1 MPAAR
6 LSFLDRWLTLWIAL
20 AMGLGLLLG
29 RFLPA
34 FAQGLADLSVGSTSI
49 PIAVGLIAMMIPPF
63 ARVRPRELPR
73 VFADRKA
80 LGLSVVLNWLVG
92 PLLMFGLAWVFLS
105 DRPDLFAGLVLVGLA
120 RCIAMVVVWNQ
131 LARGSAEAAAGLVAF
146 NSLFQV
152 ATYGA
157 YAWFFLS
164 VVAPLLGMP
173 AQSVHV
179 TAGEVASSV
188 LLYLGL
194 PFALGLGIRQVL
206 VRTRG
211 EQAATRFNAHF
222 APVTLAALLFT
233 IVVLFALQGDR
244 ILSEPFEVVRVA
256 APLAIYFAA
265 MFALSWWTARRIGM
279 DYGRTVTQA
288 FTAASNN
295 FELAIAVAIGSFGL
309 TSGAAF
315 AATIGP
321 LVEVPVMVALVQVAL
336 RLRAGAIASGEAP
349 AEASAASS
357 RSTAD

>member
-1 MPAAR
+1 VLLMAAAR

-20 AMGLGLLLG
+20 AMAAGLLLG
-29 RFLPA
+29 RVAPGVVKA
-34 FAQGLADLSVGSTSI
+34 LADASVGSTSI
-49 PIAVGLIAMMIPPF
+49 PIAIGLILMMIPPF

-73 VFADRKA
+73 VFADPKA
-80 LGLSVVLNWLVG
+80 LSLSVFLNWLVG
-92 PLLMFGLAWVFLS
+92 PVLMFALAWIFLS

-131 LARGSAEAAAGLVAF
+131 LAGGSAEAAAGLVAF
-146 NSLFQV
+146 NSVFQV
-152 ATYGA
+152 LTYGG
-157 YAWFFLS
+157 YAWFFLA
-164 VVAPLLGMP
+164 VVAPWAGLP
-173 AQSVHV
+173 AQDIAVSM
-179 TAGEVASSV
+179 GEVAGSV

-194 PFALGLGIRQVL
+194 PFALGLGIRWIL
-206 VRTRG
+206 VSLRG
-211 EQAATRFNAHF
+211 EAATARFNARF
-222 APVTLAALLFT
+222 APVTLVALLFT

-244 ILSEPFEVVRVA
+244 ILSKPFEVVRVA

-288 FTAASNN
+288 FTGASNN

-336 RLRAGAIASGEAP
+336 RLRP
-349 AEASAASS
+349 AKESIHPG
-357 RSTAD
+357 